1 MPIDVFLSVGRTAT
15 PEQEKFIEAVQDFL
29 RVQGLNPRTVGRTDF
44 TTDKPLKIILDIMRT
59 CRGTV
64 IVAFERIHVTDGIEL
79 PGGEQAVALDNISL
93 PTVWNQIE
101 AGIAYALGHPLLAIA
116 ESRLR
121 DEGFLE
127 KGYDWFV
134 EWVDLSVASLQE
146 PNFIVAFEA
155 WKKCVEATRIQANG

>member
-1 MPIDVFLSVGRTAT
+1 MSIDVFLSVGRTST
-15 PEQEKFIEAVQDFL
+15 PEQEKFVEEVQAFL
-29 RVQGLNPRTVGRTDF
+29 QAQGLNPRTVGRTDF
-44 TTDKPLKIILDIMRT
+44 TTDKPLKIILDIMRI

-64 IVAFERIHVTDGIEL
+64 VIAFERIHVTEGIEL
-79 PGGEQAVALDNISL
+79 PGGNQAAALENISL

-101 AGIAYALGHPLLAIA
+101 AGMAYALGHPLLAIA

-134 EWVDLSVASLQE
+134 EWVDLSAPSLKE
-146 PNFIVAFEA
+146 PNFVAAFEV
-155 WKKCVEATRIQANG
+155 WKKHVEATGI